1 MDLIK
6 EDWLNN
12 ESRKSLILRLKDAIN
27 LLMPFI
33 HKKKTP
39 KDSNVGDKFYFT
51 EEMNEV
57 QSLLEILEIIF
68 LHGSK
73 IKEFQGQIALWG
85 LLERLEMVNPPCQAL
100 RNSIGAICCVP
111 ILRTLLGK
119 ARAFIR
125 QSLNS
130 GSLEEVFVFFSLHI
144 ADWMNKFYYP
154 QAIFCQKDDLSM
166 LLSVIR
172 SLKIFSFNCNLDNNA
187 LNTAT
192 TAIVKIISIQTNIS
206 TVSSLSSSSVSASPF
221 TSANAGNVSPMNSAK
236 LSSSSSSHGNANS
249 QSRTSSFS
257 SSQQSQSSSSS
268 SSSAPPSSSFDSLL
282 RSFEFGFDRLLHSVD
297 SMMHASIPSSSS
309 SSSESMDDL
318 LTPPS
323 ASYRK
328 LTPLFGSH
336 LSELLLDESRCSHAF
351 LQPELGT
358 PTQIILLIKY
368 IYHFITTPNLF
379 RQKIPYT
386 AIDELR
392 KSLEMEKGIP
402 SSSNIAIVAFV
413 LIQWLNSLPEPLM
426 GFDHY
431 AAIISCSEIE
441 DVSSRVRNLSLLLL
455 ETPWYNKSLLVM
467 ILTLLANCLLSEN
480 AAQNNLNRIAVSVLS
495 TPFLLR
501 PRYDKKKRYAALSQE
516 ELDDYHMVATA
527 AGSTII
533 EFIIDHYDA
542 VLLPIKEELQMKQLQ
557 LTNKCLKIRS
567 LQESLFLPF
576 DITSIN
582 RFDHDSLQLVYHLW
596 NLLSHAE
603 KVLSVNLTPSSSTH
617 QLSSA
622 SKEGE
627 ESDNKDQ
634 TTSNDEKE
642 KNEGEKASETKKAID
657 QQGETKQEVKLTD
670 LTVMNLSPS
679 SSDDTIYSMNE
690 ILQSKRWDVCGLHVL
705 SEPYPLTEFNTS
717 LGLLALKSFVTFLKK

>member
-6 EDWLNN
+6 EDWLNS
-12 ESRKSLILRLKDAIN
+12 ETRKSLILRLKDAIN

-33 HKKKTP
+33 HKRKTS
-39 KDSNVGDKFYFT
+39 KDNTSGDKFYFT
-51 EEMNEV
+51 EEMDEV
-57 QSLLEILEIIF
+57 QLLLEILEIIF
-68 LHGSK
+68 LHGIK
-73 IKEFQGQIALWG
+73 IKEFQGQVALWG
-85 LLERLEMVNPPCQAL
+85 LLERLEMVTPPCQPL

-111 ILRTLLGK
+111 TLRTLLGK

-144 ADWMNKFYYP
+144 ADWMNKFYYS

-172 SLKIFSFNCNLDNNA
+172 SLKIFSFNCNLDNND
-187 LNTAT
+187 LNNST
-192 TAIVKIISIQTNIS
+192 TAIVKIISIQTNVS
-206 TVSSLSSSSVSASPF
+206 TTSSSSSSSSSSSVSASSSTP
-221 TSANAGNVSPMNSAK
+221 SNASDVSPVNSTK
-236 LSSSSSSHGNANS
+236 FSSSSNHGSANS
-249 QSRTSSFS
+249 HSRTSSFS
-257 SSQQSQSSSSS
+257 TSQQSQGNTSTSG
-268 SSSAPPSSSFDSLL
+268 SSAPPSSSFDSLL
-282 RSFEFGFDRLLHSVD
+282 KSFEFGFDKLLHSVD

-309 SSSESMDDL
+309 SSSSNSESIDDL
-318 LTPPS
+318 LSPPS
-323 ASYRK
+323 SSYRK
-328 LTPLFGSH
+328 LTPLFGSS
-336 LSELLLDESRCSHAF
+336 LSELLLDESRTSHAF

-402 SSSNIAIVAFV
+402 SSSNIAVVAFV

-431 AAIISCSEIE
+431 AAILACSEIE
-441 DVSSRVRNLSLLLL
+441 DVKSRVRNLSLLLL

-467 ILTLLANCLLSEN
+467 ILTLLATCLLPEN

-501 PRYDKKKRYAALSQE
+501 PRYDKKKRYASLSLE

-527 AGSTII
+527 AGSTIV

-542 VLLPIKEELQMKQLQ
+542 ILLPIKEELQMKQLQ

-576 DITSIN
+576 DISSIN

-603 KVLSVNLTPSSSTH
+603 RLLAVNLTPSSSTH
-617 QLSSA
+617 QLTSDSKDDQEEKEK
-622 SKEGE
+622 KEGE
-627 ESDNKDQ
+627 EGADSK
-634 TTSNDEKE
+634 DEKE
-642 KNEGEKASETKKAID
+642 RTGAV
-657 QQGETKQEVKLTD
+657 KQEVKLTD

-690 ILQSKRWDVCGLHVL
+690 ILKSKRWDICGLHVPNEL
-705 SEPYPLTEFNTS
+705 YPLTEFNAS